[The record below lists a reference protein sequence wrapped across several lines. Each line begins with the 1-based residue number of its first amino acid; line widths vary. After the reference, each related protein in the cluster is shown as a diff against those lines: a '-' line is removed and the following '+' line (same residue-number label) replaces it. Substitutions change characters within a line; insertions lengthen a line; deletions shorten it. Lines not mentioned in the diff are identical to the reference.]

1 MLIWLL
7 SAGNFV
13 IGMGAFV
20 VIGMLAPIA
29 EGFGIST
36 AQAGLVLTVFALA
49 YAVCSPLGVA
59 ATGAWSRRRVLS
71 TGLGLFGVA
80 ALLCALAPT
89 PEILFAGRAL
99 AALGAGLFTPNA
111 SAVAVSTSP
120 SERQG
125 TALSNVLLG
134 LTLAQVLGVPA
145 GSVLAYA
152 FGWQAGFLAVAVLA
166 APVLFGLWRLV
177 PADLAFQPTEFS
189 SLRTAM
195 KDIRTLVAVLFAT
208 TFLAAIYVPYTY
220 LGPLLTEKMG
230 FEGGGVAMALLV
242 FGSGAVAGNLIG
254 GRLSDWIGA
263 ERMLLA
269 LAIAQILLL
278 SLLSLL
284 PLPAAAVFALIF
296 VWSLCSWSFLAPQ
309 QAILVRLAPERQS
322 VTLAL
327 NAAAIYVG
335 AAAGSAIGAV
345 ALAQFGP
352 GSLGMAG
359 GALGFVA
366 LGNVT
371 LALRLAR
378 E

>member
-1 MLIWLL
+1 
-7 SAGNFV
+7 
-13 IGMGAFV
+13 
-20 VIGMLAPIA
+20 
-29 EGFGIST
+29 
-36 AQAGLVLTVFALA
+36 
-49 YAVCSPLGVA
+49 
-59 ATGAWSRRRVLS
+59 
-71 TGLGLFGVA
+71 
-80 ALLCALAPT
+80 
-89 PEILFAGRAL
+89 
-99 AALGAGLFTPNA
+99 
-111 SAVAVSTSP
+111 
-120 SERQG
+120 
-125 TALSNVLLG
+125 
-134 LTLAQVLGVPA
+134 
-145 GSVLAYA
+145 
-152 FGWQAGFLAVAVLA
+152 
-166 APVLFGLWRLV
+166 
-177 PADLAFQPTEFS
+177 
-189 SLRTAM
+189 
-195 KDIRTLVAVLFAT
+195 
-208 TFLAAIYVPYTY
+208 
-220 LGPLLTEKMG
+220 
-230 FEGGGVAMALLV
+230 
-242 FGSGAVAGNLIG
+242 
-254 GRLSDWIGA
+254 
-263 ERMLLA
+263 MLLA